1 MQIKQRLDALTSLR
15 FVAAAMIVLSHAHP
29 LFGSF
34 GIANAAPMGQGVSFF
49 FVLSGFILTYNY
61 PSLPDK
67 AAIQHFWLARFA
79 RVWPLHAVMCLLWI
93 AVLFDFDRQQFFPG
107 VWGMIKLGANLLLLQ
122 SWVPLKEWSL
132 SFNGVAWSL
141 SVEAFFY
148 LCFPLLIAAWRRHW
162 HWLFATQGLMI
173 LCFLLVGNY
182 FALPAEDSYDGIGL
196 LGLVYFNPL
205 VRLFEFT
212 VGILVAKFVL
222 EKRADTV
229 TLTVS
234 QWLFLEIAV
243 LAPAVIG
250 MLAAANFVGIGQ
262 TIGKSFAYYFT
273 RDGLWLFWAL
283 LIGVFALSQ
292 GPIARALSARVPVF
306 LGEISFALYLCHALL
321 IHYLT
326 PYADTI
332 ARFGWRG
339 ALLWWVAVLTLS
351 ALLFIGVEKP
361 MRQWILSLPA
371 ARKTGVKGARLWSRP
386 SWSTGAAV
394 ALIVGYAVSLSV
406 FRPSTINPLTEIEV
420 QAFLHSPRAIV
431 VANGANFGGRY
442 ALLGIEITPIP
453 SSSVRATGTE
463 SVTLRA
469 LLRSEQ
475 RMVASDVLAVHL
487 NDENQKI
494 FNAPGDAVLDKV
506 NRELPKGTYWI
517 AEYVIGR
524 AQFERARSI
533 GLAMYRDPSV
543 LFPVT
548 ATSTDWAGKRLIIS
562 K

>member
-1 MQIKQRLDALTSLR
+1 
-15 FVAAAMIVLSHAHP
+15 MIVLGHGHP

-34 GIANAAPMGQGVSFF
+34 GIANAAPLSQGVSFF

-79 RVWPLHAVMCLLWI
+79 RIWPLHAVTCLLWI

-107 VWGMIKLGANLLLLQ
+107 VWGLIKLGTNLLLLQ
-122 SWVPLKEWSL
+122 AWVPLKEWSL
-132 SFNGVAWSL
+132 SFNGVSWSL
-141 SVEAFFY
+141 SAEAFFY

-162 HWLFATQGLMI
+162 HWLFATQALMI
-173 LCFLLVGNY
+173 LCFLLAGNY
-182 FALPAEDSYDGIGL
+182 FALSAEDSYNGVGL
-196 LGLVYFNPL
+196 MGLVYFNPL

-222 EKRADTV
+222 AKRADTL

-234 QWLFLEIAV
+234 QWLVLEIAV
-243 LAPAVIG
+243 LASAVIG

-262 TIGKSFAYYFT
+262 TIGNSFAYYFT
-273 RDGLWLFWAL
+273 REGLWLFWAL

-292 GPIARALSARVPVF
+292 GPIARVLSARVPVF

-326 PYADTI
+326 PYADRI
-332 ARFGWRG
+332 AKFGWLG
-339 ALLWWVAVLTLS
+339 AVLWWVALLALS
-351 ALLFIGVEKP
+351 ASLFIGVEKP

-371 ARKTGVKGARLWSRP
+371 VRKTGMKGSRIWSRP
-386 SWSTGAAV
+386 TWVTGTAIAMIVGSAV
-394 ALIVGYAVSLSV
+394 ALSV
-406 FRPSTINPLTEIEV
+406 FRPSTINPLTESEV
-420 QAFLHSPRAIV
+420 QAFLRSPKAV
-431 VANGANFGGRY
+431 LVANGANFDGRY
-442 ALLGIEITPIP
+442 TLLGIEIAPIP
-453 SSSVRATGTE
+453 SSSVRANGIE

-469 LLRSEQ
+469 LMRSDQ

-494 FNAPGDAVLDKV
+494 FDAPGDAVLDKV
-506 NRELPKGTYWI
+506 NRELPKGTHWI
-517 AEYVIGR
+517 AEYTIAR

-533 GLAMYRDPSV
+533 GVAMYRDPSA

-548 ATSTDWAGKRLIIS
+548 ATSTDWAGKRLIIAR
-562 K
+562 